1 MLPPEALSTWSSGE
15 SYLLGNSGDED
26 AHEDREDGWSS
37 DTGENEAEEQNDS
50 SSDAGDGST
59 SEDLLPSLGVG

>member
-1 MLPPEALSTWSSGE
+1 MLPAESYLLGGE

-37 DTGENEAEEQNDS
+37 DTGENEAEEY
-50 SSDAGDGST
+50 
-59 SEDLLPSLGVG
+59 

>member
-1 MLPPEALSTWSSGE
+1 MIMLPAESYLLGGE

-37 DTGENEAEEQNDS
+37 DTGENEAEEQNDP

-59 SEDLLPSLGVG
+59 PRTC